1 MKDQRP
7 AEKFIRTE
15 IWLHNIMAV
24 LFIAL
29 LVTGVGMLCCN
40 FDGNREDFRCICKQT
55 HQLLS
60 LLLLT
65 LPPLLAAGFA
75 GHLRRDLML
84 MYKRKKTSGDYH
96 ARGKTRFNRGQKLWA
111 NVVLI
116 GSLTLGISGA
126 IMWSVHSPILALV
139 IHIIVTMFLLVL
151 LFGHLIMVAISRR
164 DIIFGK
170 KSKISPSAMR
180 VDI

>member
-7 AEKFIRTE
+7 AGKFIRTE

-164 DIIFGK
+164 TVFFERDK
-170 KSKISPSAMR
+170 KISSSTC
-180 VDI
+180 VDM